1 MASSKKKKEK
11 KKELEAANHEQ
22 VDDMFFY
29 GYNCCIRK
37 HKITNGIPNILYDDN
52 DETDLSEDTLV
63 VDKQD
68 AQGKD
73 TKTQLSTST

>member
-1 MASSKKKKEK
+1 
-11 KKELEAANHEQ
+11 
-22 VDDMFFY
+22 MFFY

-52 DETDLSEDTLV
+52 DETNLSEDTPV

-73 TKTQLSTST
+73 TKTQLSTSTQYTQATSYY